1 MVGGTKTAFWAS
13 GIFCFIERLGSPEK
27 QSYVRLSHN
36 QRGRPLRWTIVRFD
50 SCLPKYDL
58 DRIYFRVETCV
69 TQFIKTQKQT
79 KLLVRTELEREREK
93 DCERI
98 DTHIRAFPLLACALK
113 FKIFLICF
121 SPSLFIIRE
130 RLLPK
135 RERERERTNAM
146 MRNASENGSDD
157 FDENKKNSLKR
168 KRNVSSSVSPSDFD
182 MFALVYNFLQSN
194 GYKDAAEKMTKEMKR
209 RLKTPKS
216 FSEEK
221 EEEKEENT
229 KLRKKK
235 KLMMVQMLNALGT
248 KNGSQEADKE
258 ALLPRVKPLREI
270 MGEFLS
276 MKAKELRRKK
286 STNEPMKMIFR
297 QCEEAFGNIAMEEAE
312 KETTAGLRNDDDGRE
327 GVVGIIAARG
337 EDEDG
342 TAAEVLAVAAAEAT
356 TGAAAARPRQ
366 QRVEV
371 EQNIAAA
378 TNTTNHQERRNK
390 KKQAAPQR
398 KHKQTIYKQSLD
410 DANVREKIADVIVRT
425 LHKKTGRT
433 PNPTPTMN
441 SAKSNK
447 NIEREE
453 LAFSDVEEDEEED
466 DEFGH
471 HVTELEL
478 DKIADLMEKPE
489 DTMETANAILGSLM
503 ESTDNDLGRFLED
516 LVAQTE
522 HGNTK
527 EINKLPTPKKRLLLK
542 EDCKAANLIE
552 TNNGQKTP

>member
-1 MVGGTKTAFWAS
+1 
-13 GIFCFIERLGSPEK
+13 
-27 QSYVRLSHN
+27 
-36 QRGRPLRWTIVRFD
+36 
-50 SCLPKYDL
+50 
-58 DRIYFRVETCV
+58 
-69 TQFIKTQKQT
+69 
-79 KLLVRTELEREREK
+79 
-93 DCERI
+93 
-98 DTHIRAFPLLACALK
+98 
-113 FKIFLICF
+113 
-121 SPSLFIIRE
+121 
-130 RLLPK
+130 
-135 RERERERTNAM
+135 M
-146 MRNASENGSDD
+146 MRNASENGNDVN
-157 FDENKKNSLKR
+157 ENKKNSLKR

-216 FSEEK
+216 SFNSEE
-221 EEEKEENT
+221 EEENT
-229 KLRKKK
+229 KKTKKK

-248 KNGSQEADKE
+248 KNGSQEEGKE

-276 MKAKELRRKK
+276 MKRKELRRKK

-297 QCEEAFGNIAMEEAE
+297 QCEEAFGNIAMEEEE
-312 KETTAGLRNDDDGRE
+312 KETAGLRNDDDGRE

-378 TNTTNHQERRNK
+378 TNTNHQERRNK

-453 LAFSDVEEDEEED
+453 LAFSDVEEDEEEE

>member
-1 MVGGTKTAFWAS
+1 MT
-13 GIFCFIERLGSPEK
+13 
-27 QSYVRLSHN
+27 
-36 QRGRPLRWTIVRFD
+36 
-50 SCLPKYDL
+50 
-58 DRIYFRVETCV
+58 
-69 TQFIKTQKQT
+69 
-79 KLLVRTELEREREK
+79 
-93 DCERI
+93 
-98 DTHIRAFPLLACALK
+98 
-113 FKIFLICF
+113 
-121 SPSLFIIRE
+121 
-130 RLLPK
+130 
-135 RERERERTNAM
+135 
-146 MRNASENGSDD
+146 RNASENGSDD
-157 FDENKKNSLKR
+157 VNENKTNSLKR
-168 KRNVSSSVSPSDFD
+168 KQNVLNSTPSDFD

-216 FSEEK
+216 FSEK
-221 EEEKEENT
+221 EEEKEENNT
-229 KLRKKK
+229 KLKKKKK

-248 KNGSQEADKE
+248 KNGSQDEDKE

-297 QCEEAFGNIAMEEAE
+297 QCEEAFGNIATEEEE

-342 TAAEVLAVAAAEAT
+342 TAAEVLAVAAADAT

-398 KHKQTIYKQSLD
+398 KHKQTLYKQSLD

-433 PNPTPTMN
+433 PNPTPTLYN

-453 LAFSDVEEDEEED
+453 LAFSDVEEDED
-466 DEFGH
+466 DDGNEFGG
-471 HVTELEL
+471 VTELEL
-478 DKIADLMEKPE
+478 DKIAEMMDKPE

-542 EDCKAANLIE
+542 EDQKAVNLKE

>member
-1 MVGGTKTAFWAS
+1 
-13 GIFCFIERLGSPEK
+13 
-27 QSYVRLSHN
+27 
-36 QRGRPLRWTIVRFD
+36 
-50 SCLPKYDL
+50 
-58 DRIYFRVETCV
+58 
-69 TQFIKTQKQT
+69 
-79 KLLVRTELEREREK
+79 
-93 DCERI
+93 
-98 DTHIRAFPLLACALK
+98 
-113 FKIFLICF
+113 
-121 SPSLFIIRE
+121 
-130 RLLPK
+130 
-135 RERERERTNAM
+135 M
-146 MRNASENGSDD
+146 MRNASENGNDVN
-157 FDENKKNSLKR
+157 ENKKNSLKR

-209 RLKTPKS
+209 RLKTKS
-216 FSEEK
+216 LSFNSE

-229 KLRKKK
+229 KLKKKK

-248 KNGSQEADKE
+248 KNGSQEEGKE

-276 MKAKELRRKK
+276 MKRKELRRKK

-297 QCEEAFGNIAMEEAE
+297 QCEEAFGNIAMEEEE
-312 KETTAGLRNDDDGRE
+312 KETAGLRNDDDGRE
-327 GVVGIIAARG
+327 GVVGIIVAAGEEDARGRAARG

-342 TAAEVLAVAAAEAT
+342 TAAEVLAVAEADAT
-356 TGAAAARPRQ
+356 TSAAAARPRQ

-378 TNTTNHQERRNK
+378 TNTNHQERRNK

-453 LAFSDVEEDEEED
+453 LAFSDVEEDEEE

>member
-1 MVGGTKTAFWAS
+1 MT
-13 GIFCFIERLGSPEK
+13 
-27 QSYVRLSHN
+27 
-36 QRGRPLRWTIVRFD
+36 
-50 SCLPKYDL
+50 
-58 DRIYFRVETCV
+58 
-69 TQFIKTQKQT
+69 
-79 KLLVRTELEREREK
+79 
-93 DCERI
+93 
-98 DTHIRAFPLLACALK
+98 
-113 FKIFLICF
+113 
-121 SPSLFIIRE
+121 
-130 RLLPK
+130 
-135 RERERERTNAM
+135 
-146 MRNASENGSDD
+146 RNASENGSDD
-157 FDENKKNSLKR
+157 VNENKTNSLKR
-168 KRNVSSSVSPSDFD
+168 KQNVNSTPSDFD

-216 FSEEK
+216 FSEK
-221 EEEKEENT
+221 EEEKEENNT
-229 KLRKKK
+229 KLKKKKK
-235 KLMMVQMLNALGT
+235 KLIMVQMLNALGT
-248 KNGSQEADKE
+248 KNGSQDEDKE

-297 QCEEAFGNIAMEEAE
+297 QCEEAFGNIATEEEE

-342 TAAEVLAVAAAEAT
+342 TAAEVLAVAAADAT

-366 QRVEV
+366 QRVEKQ
-371 EQNIAAA
+371 EEASGAA
-378 TNTTNHQERRNK
+378 
-390 KKQAAPQR
+390 QR

>member
-1 MVGGTKTAFWAS
+1 MT
-13 GIFCFIERLGSPEK
+13 
-27 QSYVRLSHN
+27 
-36 QRGRPLRWTIVRFD
+36 
-50 SCLPKYDL
+50 
-58 DRIYFRVETCV
+58 
-69 TQFIKTQKQT
+69 
-79 KLLVRTELEREREK
+79 
-93 DCERI
+93 
-98 DTHIRAFPLLACALK
+98 
-113 FKIFLICF
+113 
-121 SPSLFIIRE
+121 
-130 RLLPK
+130 
-135 RERERERTNAM
+135 
-146 MRNASENGSDD
+146 RNASENGSDD
-157 FDENKKNSLKR
+157 VNENKTNSLKR
-168 KRNVSSSVSPSDFD
+168 KQNVLNSSPSDFD

-216 FSEEK
+216 FSEK
-221 EEEKEENT
+221 EEEKEENNT
-229 KLRKKK
+229 KLKKKKK

-248 KNGSQEADKE
+248 KNGSQDEDKE

-297 QCEEAFGNIAMEEAE
+297 QCEEAFGNIATEEEE

-342 TAAEVLAVAAAEAT
+342 TAAEVLAVAATDAT

>member
-1 MVGGTKTAFWAS
+1 
-13 GIFCFIERLGSPEK
+13 
-27 QSYVRLSHN
+27 
-36 QRGRPLRWTIVRFD
+36 
-50 SCLPKYDL
+50 
-58 DRIYFRVETCV
+58 
-69 TQFIKTQKQT
+69 
-79 KLLVRTELEREREK
+79 
-93 DCERI
+93 
-98 DTHIRAFPLLACALK
+98 
-113 FKIFLICF
+113 
-121 SPSLFIIRE
+121 
-130 RLLPK
+130 
-135 RERERERTNAM
+135 M
-146 MRNASENGSDD
+146 MRNASENGNDVN
-157 FDENKKNSLKR
+157 ENKKNSLKR

-194 GYKDAAEKMTKEMKR
+194 GYKDAAEKMTKKMKR
-209 RLKTPKS
+209 RLKTKS
-216 FSEEK
+216 LSFNSE

-229 KLRKKK
+229 KLKKKK

-248 KNGSQEADKE
+248 KNGSQEEGKE

-276 MKAKELRRKK
+276 MKRKELRRKK

-297 QCEEAFGNIAMEEAE
+297 QCEEAFGNIAMEEEE
-312 KETTAGLRNDDDGRE
+312 KETAGLRNDDDGRE

-356 TGAAAARPRQ
+356 TTAAAEARPRQ

-466 DEFGH
+466 EFGH

>member
-1 MVGGTKTAFWAS
+1 
-13 GIFCFIERLGSPEK
+13 
-27 QSYVRLSHN
+27 
-36 QRGRPLRWTIVRFD
+36 
-50 SCLPKYDL
+50 
-58 DRIYFRVETCV
+58 
-69 TQFIKTQKQT
+69 
-79 KLLVRTELEREREK
+79 
-93 DCERI
+93 
-98 DTHIRAFPLLACALK
+98 
-113 FKIFLICF
+113 
-121 SPSLFIIRE
+121 
-130 RLLPK
+130 
-135 RERERERTNAM
+135 M

-194 GYKDAAEKMTKEMKR
+194 GYKDAAEKMTKKMKR
-209 RLKTPKS
+209 RLKTKS
-216 FSEEK
+216 LSFNSE

-229 KLRKKK
+229 KLKKKK

-276 MKAKELRRKK
+276 MKRKELRRKK

-297 QCEEAFGNIAMEEAE
+297 QCEEAFGNIAMEEEE
-312 KETTAGLRNDDDGRE
+312 KETAGLRNDDDGRE
-327 GVVGIIAARG
+327 GVVGIIVAAGEEDARGRAARG

-342 TAAEVLAVAAAEAT
+342 TAAEVLAVAEADAT
-356 TGAAAARPRQ
+356 TAAAAARPRQ

-466 DEFGH
+466 EFGH

>member
-1 MVGGTKTAFWAS
+1 
-13 GIFCFIERLGSPEK
+13 
-27 QSYVRLSHN
+27 
-36 QRGRPLRWTIVRFD
+36 
-50 SCLPKYDL
+50 
-58 DRIYFRVETCV
+58 
-69 TQFIKTQKQT
+69 
-79 KLLVRTELEREREK
+79 
-93 DCERI
+93 
-98 DTHIRAFPLLACALK
+98 
-113 FKIFLICF
+113 
-121 SPSLFIIRE
+121 
-130 RLLPK
+130 
-135 RERERERTNAM
+135 M

-157 FDENKKNSLKR
+157 VNENKKNSLKR

-182 MFALVYNFLQSN
+182 MFALLYNFLQSN

-216 FSEEK
+216 FSEK

-229 KLRKKK
+229 KLKKK
-235 KLMMVQMLNALGT
+235 KKVMMVQMLNALGT
-248 KNGSQEADKE
+248 KNGREEADKE
-258 ALLPRVKPLREI
+258 QNFLLPRVKPLREI

-297 QCEEAFGNIAMEEAE
+297 QCEEAFGNIAMEEEE

-342 TAAEVLAVAAAEAT
+342 TAAEVLAVAATT

-552 TNNGQKTP
+552 TNNGQTTP

>member
-1 MVGGTKTAFWAS
+1 MT
-13 GIFCFIERLGSPEK
+13 
-27 QSYVRLSHN
+27 
-36 QRGRPLRWTIVRFD
+36 
-50 SCLPKYDL
+50 
-58 DRIYFRVETCV
+58 
-69 TQFIKTQKQT
+69 
-79 KLLVRTELEREREK
+79 
-93 DCERI
+93 
-98 DTHIRAFPLLACALK
+98 
-113 FKIFLICF
+113 
-121 SPSLFIIRE
+121 
-130 RLLPK
+130 
-135 RERERERTNAM
+135 
-146 MRNASENGSDD
+146 RNASENGSDD
-157 FDENKKNSLKR
+157 VNENKTNSLKR
-168 KRNVSSSVSPSDFD
+168 KQNVNSTPSDFD

-216 FSEEK
+216 FSEK

-229 KLRKKK
+229 KLKKKK

-248 KNGSQEADKE
+248 KNGQDEDKE

-276 MKAKELRRKK
+276 MKRKEQRRKK

-297 QCEEAFGNIAMEEAE
+297 QCEEAFGNIATEEEE

-342 TAAEVLAVAAAEAT
+342 TAAEVLAVAAAET
-356 TGAAAARPRQ
+356 TTTAAAARPRQ

-453 LAFSDVEEDEEED
+453 LAFSDVEEDED
-466 DEFGH
+466 DDGNEIGG
-471 HVTELEL
+471 VTELEL
-478 DKIADLMEKPE
+478 DKIAEMMDKPE

-503 ESTDNDLGRFLED
+503 ESTDNDVGRFLED

>member
-1 MVGGTKTAFWAS
+1 
-13 GIFCFIERLGSPEK
+13 
-27 QSYVRLSHN
+27 
-36 QRGRPLRWTIVRFD
+36 
-50 SCLPKYDL
+50 
-58 DRIYFRVETCV
+58 
-69 TQFIKTQKQT
+69 
-79 KLLVRTELEREREK
+79 
-93 DCERI
+93 
-98 DTHIRAFPLLACALK
+98 
-113 FKIFLICF
+113 
-121 SPSLFIIRE
+121 
-130 RLLPK
+130 
-135 RERERERTNAM
+135 M

-216 FSEEK
+216 FSEK
-221 EEEKEENT
+221 EEEKEENNT
-229 KLRKKK
+229 KLKKKK

-342 TAAEVLAVAAAEAT
+342 TAAEVLVVAAAEAAT
-356 TGAAAARPRQ
+356 TTAAARPRQ
-366 QRVEV
+366 QRGEV

-378 TNTTNHQERRNK
+378 TNTNHQERRNK

>member
-1 MVGGTKTAFWAS
+1 MT
-13 GIFCFIERLGSPEK
+13 
-27 QSYVRLSHN
+27 
-36 QRGRPLRWTIVRFD
+36 
-50 SCLPKYDL
+50 
-58 DRIYFRVETCV
+58 
-69 TQFIKTQKQT
+69 
-79 KLLVRTELEREREK
+79 
-93 DCERI
+93 
-98 DTHIRAFPLLACALK
+98 
-113 FKIFLICF
+113 
-121 SPSLFIIRE
+121 
-130 RLLPK
+130 
-135 RERERERTNAM
+135 
-146 MRNASENGSDD
+146 RNASENGSDD
-157 FDENKKNSLKR
+157 VNENKTNSLKR
-168 KRNVSSSVSPSDFD
+168 KQNVNSTPSDFD

-216 FSEEK
+216 FSEK
-221 EEEKEENT
+221 EEEKEENNT
-229 KLRKKK
+229 KLKKKKK

-248 KNGSQEADKE
+248 KNGSQDEDKE

-297 QCEEAFGNIAMEEAE
+297 QCEEAFGNIATEEEE

-342 TAAEVLAVAAAEAT
+342 TAAEVLAVAAADAT

-453 LAFSDVEEDEEED
+453 LAFSD
-466 DEFGH
+466 
-471 HVTELEL
+471 
-478 DKIADLMEKPE
+478 LMEKPE

>member
-1 MVGGTKTAFWAS
+1 
-13 GIFCFIERLGSPEK
+13 
-27 QSYVRLSHN
+27 
-36 QRGRPLRWTIVRFD
+36 
-50 SCLPKYDL
+50 
-58 DRIYFRVETCV
+58 
-69 TQFIKTQKQT
+69 
-79 KLLVRTELEREREK
+79 
-93 DCERI
+93 
-98 DTHIRAFPLLACALK
+98 
-113 FKIFLICF
+113 
-121 SPSLFIIRE
+121 
-130 RLLPK
+130 
-135 RERERERTNAM
+135 
-146 MRNASENGSDD
+146 MRNASENGNDD
-157 FDENKKNSLKR
+157 FDENKTHSLKR

-216 FSEEK
+216 FSEK

-229 KLRKKK
+229 KLKKKK

-248 KNGSQEADKE
+248 KNGQDEDKE

-276 MKAKELRRKK
+276 MKRKEQRRKK

-297 QCEEAFGNIAMEEAE
+297 QCEEAFGNIATEEEE
-312 KETTAGLRNDDDGRE
+312 KETAGLRNDDDGRE

-342 TAAEVLAVAAAEAT
+342 TAAEVLAVAEAEAT
-356 TGAAAARPRQ
+356 TAAAAAARPRQ

>member
-1 MVGGTKTAFWAS
+1 
-13 GIFCFIERLGSPEK
+13 
-27 QSYVRLSHN
+27 
-36 QRGRPLRWTIVRFD
+36 
-50 SCLPKYDL
+50 
-58 DRIYFRVETCV
+58 
-69 TQFIKTQKQT
+69 
-79 KLLVRTELEREREK
+79 
-93 DCERI
+93 
-98 DTHIRAFPLLACALK
+98 
-113 FKIFLICF
+113 
-121 SPSLFIIRE
+121 
-130 RLLPK
+130 
-135 RERERERTNAM
+135 M

-157 FDENKKNSLKR
+157 VNENKKNTLKR
-168 KRNVSSSVSPSDFD
+168 KRNVNSSVSPSDFD

-216 FSEEK
+216 SFNSEE
-221 EEEKEENT
+221 EEENT
-229 KLRKKK
+229 KKTKKK

-248 KNGSQEADKE
+248 KNESQAEDKE

-297 QCEEAFGNIAMEEAE
+297 QCEEAFGNIAMEEEE
-312 KETTAGLRNDDDGRE
+312 KETAGLRNDDDGRE

-356 TGAAAARPRQ
+356 TTAAAEARPRQ

-453 LAFSDVEEDEEED
+453 LAFSDVEEDEEEE